1 MLVDSSMLV
10 DHLDVSVFG
19 INVTIDIHNL
29 SVLIDIEVSL
39 VSEQLIYTG
48 RRLYISKSNV
58 MAIIKLTSSMAKP
71 LTQVWLLGK
80 VFLNIQLVNE
90 FIRRPLETR
99 CR

>member
-1 MLVDSSMLV
+1 MFINIDEVPLLVDSSMLV

-80 VFLNIQLVNE
+80 VFLNIQKL
-90 FIRRPLETR
+90 
-99 CR
+99 